1 MSSLGTFGSGI
12 EPSPVSAALPRLFA
26 AAATGL
32 ALLALLAVAPL
43 AGQER
48 STNPHGALKSECT
61 ECHTTE
67 GWSPLRSPLPYRHA
81 ETGFDLAGGHAG
93 LACKSC
99 HATLDF
105 ALEKGK
111 TDCYACHETAFTRA
125 TRPSHTGFATTCKTC
140 HSVAAWQPAAFDH
153 NRTTFQLNG
162 AHRTVDCVSCHRNG
176 YTATPSDCFTCHQ
189 RDFTGARNPVHAGFA
204 NSCQDC
210 HGVTAWQQA
219 TFDHNQ
225 TGFQLVGA
233 HRTVE
238 CTLCHR
244 TGYAGTP
251 SECFSCHQNDF
262 TAARNPVHAG
272 FPTTCRDCH
281 GFTAW
286 QPALF
291 DHDNSGFPLSG
302 AHRSTSCINCHRTT
316 YAGTPSD
323 CFSCHQA
330 SYNGASNPSHG
341 GFPTTCQDCHGVSA
355 WQPAT
360 FDHNATGFQL
370 AGAHRS
376 APCTSCHASG
386 YAGTPADCF
395 ACHQSD
401 YNGARN
407 PSHAGFPTTC
417 QSCHSSTAW
426 QPATFDHNAT
436 GFQLSGAHRSVA
448 CTSCHRN
455 GYAGTSAD
463 CFACHQSNYTAAR
476 NPNHTGFPTTCQNC
490 HGATAWQPASFDHN
504 STGFQLNGA
513 HRSVACTSCHRN
525 GYAGTPSDCLSCHQS
540 DYSGATN
547 PSHTG
552 FPTTCQSCHSVTAW
566 QPASF
571 DHNATGFQLTGAHR
585 SLACTTCHRNGY
597 AGTPSDCFAC
607 HQSDYNG
614 TRNPNHSS
622 AGFGTSCADCHGTNG
637 WTPATFDHESS
648 FPIASGRHQ
657 FPCSSCHVAAG
668 NYNVFECVLCHEHS
682 QGETNGDHRGVGG
695 YVYESRAC
703 YQCHPRGRE

>member
-210 HGVTAWQQA
+210 HGVTAWQPA

-272 FPTTCRDCH
+272 FPTTCRD
-281 GFTAW
+281 
-286 QPALF
+286 
-291 DHDNSGFPLSG
+291 
-302 AHRSTSCINCHRTT
+302 RR
-316 YAGTPSD
+316 
-323 CFSCHQA
+323 
-330 SYNGASNPSHG
+330 
-341 GFPTTCQDCHGVSA
+341 
-355 WQPAT
+355 
-360 FDHNATGFQL
+360 
-370 AGAHRS
+370 R
-376 APCTSCHASG
+376 
-386 YAGTPADCF
+386 
-395 ACHQSD
+395 
-401 YNGARN
+401 
-407 PSHAGFPTTC
+407 
-417 QSCHSSTAW
+417 
-426 QPATFDHNAT
+426 
-436 GFQLSGAHRSVA
+436 
-448 CTSCHRN
+448 
-455 GYAGTSAD
+455 
-463 CFACHQSNYTAAR
+463 
-476 NPNHTGFPTTCQNC
+476 
-490 HGATAWQPASFDHN
+490 
-504 STGFQLNGA
+504 
-513 HRSVACTSCHRN
+513 
-525 GYAGTPSDCLSCHQS
+525 
-540 DYSGATN
+540 
-547 PSHTG
+547 
-552 FPTTCQSCHSVTAW
+552 
-566 QPASF
+566 
-571 DHNATGFQLTGAHR
+571 
-585 SLACTTCHRNGY
+585 
-597 AGTPSDCFAC
+597 
-607 HQSDYNG
+607 
-614 TRNPNHSS
+614 
-622 AGFGTSCADCHGTNG
+622 
-637 WTPATFDHESS
+637 
-648 FPIASGRHQ
+648 
-657 FPCSSCHVAAG
+657 
-668 NYNVFECVLCHEHS
+668 
-682 QGETNGDHRGVGG
+682 
-695 YVYESRAC
+695 
-703 YQCHPRGRE
+703 